1 MSEELNSHH
10 RQTIEALFAH
20 PTRRNL
26 QWKDVGSL
34 LSAIGDVEE
43 KHDGRVAITVSG
55 QTKVLGR
62 PKSKDLGG
70 EEVIEVRQFLK
81 ETGFAPAE

>member
-1 MSEELNSHH
+1 MSEALNHHH
-10 RQTIEALFAH
+10 RQTLDALFAH
-20 PTRRNL
+20 PTRHNL

-43 KHDGRVAITVSG
+43 KHDGRVSLTVAG

-62 PKSKDLGG
+62 PKGKDVGA
-70 EEVIEVRQFLK
+70 EELIEIRQFLK
-81 ETGFAPAE
+81 STGFEPQS